1 MRLRSVEVLEERAH
15 VLDGSIVRAEELRL
29 AGLSTLLALR
39 VRELDAVLLPGPVL
53 LVELD
58 RRLRLA
64 LKILEERGDISR
76 ERRRQRHRA
85 GGRCVGGLQRL
96 APTAAR
102 RRERRR
108 RRHRSPASRT
118 HQI

>member
-76 ERRRQRHRA
+76 EATTAADRRERCRRRHGAGGRRA
-85 GGRCVGGLQRL
+85 GGQVL
-96 APTAAR
+96 
-102 RRERRR
+102 
-108 RRHRSPASRT
+108 RSSRAWWLLE
-118 HQI
+118 